1 LSYSRFIYSPSVS
14 VNKSIAKLSLC
25 SGFLAL
31 NNTFFPINTVKKKVL
46 LSLPDS
52 IFNQAFQRGG
62 YSNLPAA

>member
-1 LSYSRFIYSPSVS
+1 

-31 NNTFFPINTVKKKVL
+31 NNTFFPIYAVKKKVL

-52 IFNQAFQRGG
+52 IFNQGFQRGG